1 MTFPQHFGDLQSSKQ
16 HFFLLHTTF
25 ILITIQLAMAQVVRP
40 VALLTRHTAR
50 RLAFVYTPPTA
61 SATFP
66 SLSSQC
72 LRLQCRFY
80 ASKQKATK
88 RLAQAPPKAAQGHA
102 PAPTPAR
109 QRQTQSQAPA
119 TGATN
124 YVEPMSLFIH
134 TVAQRSSPTLLYL
147 APTSNAH
154 PISCLGVAGFSIAY
168 GGELSAG
175 VIREMSC

>member
-1 MTFPQHFGDLQSSKQ
+1 MPSTRAH
-16 HFFLLHTTF
+16 
-25 ILITIQLAMAQVVRP
+25 AMRP
-40 VALLTRHTAR
+40 IAMLTRHTAR
-50 RLAFVYTPPTA
+50 SIASSSTPPTA

-88 RLAQAPPKAAQGHA
+88 RLATPKATSNA
-102 PAPTPAR
+102 PSAPTPAR

-134 TVAQRSSPTLLYL
+134 TVAQRPSPTLLYL

-168 GGELSAG
+168 GGQSG
-175 VIREMSC
+175 VCVIRDMLC

>member
-1 MTFPQHFGDLQSSKQ
+1 MDALIPSASYTS
-16 HFFLLHTTF
+16 TT
-25 ILITIQLAMAQVVRP
+25 THPTMAQAMRP
-40 VALLTRHTAR
+40 MACLTRHTAR
-50 RLAFVYTPPTA
+50 SLASLHASPTA

-88 RLAQAPPKAAQGHA
+88 RLAQASPKATQGQSS
-102 PAPTPAR
+102 APTPVR
-109 QRQTQSQAPA
+109 QRQPQPQAPA
-119 TGATN
+119 AGASN

-134 TVAQRSSPTLLYL
+134 TVAQRPSPTLLYL

-168 GGELSAG
+168 GGESDAN
-175 VIREMSC
+175 VTR

>member
-1 MTFPQHFGDLQSSKQ
+1 M
-16 HFFLLHTTF
+16 LHTT
-25 ILITIQLAMAQVVRP
+25 ILPTTIRFAMAQVVRP
-40 VALLTRHTAR
+40 LALLTRYTAR
-50 RLAFVYTPPTA
+50 SLTAVHTSSTA

-88 RLAQAPPKAAQGHA
+88 RLSQASPKSTQSA
-102 PAPTPAR
+102 PSAPTPAR
-109 QRQTQSQAPA
+109 QRQPQSQAPA

-134 TVAQRSSPTLLYL
+134 TVAQRPSPTLLYL

-168 GGELSAG
+168 GGEFSTG
-175 VIREMSC
+175 VM

>member
-1 MTFPQHFGDLQSSKQ
+1 
-16 HFFLLHTTF
+16 
-25 ILITIQLAMAQVVRP
+25 MAQTMRP
-40 VALLTRHTAR
+40 MACLTRHTAR
-50 RLAFVYTPPTA
+50 SLGAVYAHSTA

-88 RLAQAPPKAAQGHA
+88 RLAQASPKGAQGHA
-102 PAPTPAR
+102 PAPAPAR
-109 QRQTQSQAPA
+109 QRQPQSQAPA
-119 TGATN
+119 TGTTN

-134 TVAQRSSPTLLYL
+134 TVAQRPSPTLLYL

-168 GGELSAG
+168 GGEFGAG
-175 VIREMSC
+175 VMREMSC

>member
-1 MTFPQHFGDLQSSKQ
+1 MVHFSDLQCFCSVSHLTCTTTYSTMPQ
-16 HFFLLHTTF
+16 AMRPMAFL
-25 ILITIQLAMAQVVRP
+25 A
-40 VALLTRHTAR
+40 RHTVRSLTSMQKPSA
-50 RLAFVYTPPTA
+50 A

-88 RLAQAPPKAAQGHA
+88 RLATPKPTPNAPTAS
-102 PAPTPAR
+102 APTPIR
-109 QRQTQSQAPA
+109 QRQPQSQAPSS
-119 TGATN
+119 GATN

-134 TVAQRSSPTLLYL
+134 TVAQRPSPTLLYL

-168 GGELSAG
+168 GGGFGSAK
-175 VIREMSC
+175 